1 MALARLGLL
10 RQRDYLRY
18 WSASTISLFGTQ
30 VTQIAIPVIA
40 VVVLKVSPFE
50 VGLLATIEFLPWIL
64 FTLPAGVWVDR
75 MLRRRILVTGDLGRA
90 LVLSTIPV
98 AYAAGVLTIWQLYA
112 VGFIHG
118 LLTVFFDV
126 ADQSYLPTVVE
137 RDGLVEGNAKLQIS
151 ASSAQILGQPAG
163 GGIVALLSAPI
174 AVAVDAASF
183 VGSALLILAIRRQEA
198 PRQPS
203 PAEAAGDRRPGM
215 RREIAEGL
223 RYVLGNRNLRSIAA
237 CTGTSNLCS
246 NIVFAVFAVY
256 AYRELELSPAT
267 IGLVGGIGG
276 FGVLL
281 GALLASPIAAKIGV
295 GRTILG
301 SSLFFG
307 PSALLIPLA
316 PANIAPAFFA
326 VAFFFE
332 GMFGVI
338 YNVNQVSLRQAITPE
353 RLLGRLNGTMRFLV
367 WGTIPVGSLIG
378 GILGSVVG
386 VHIAIWIG
394 AVLNV
399 LTFLPILF
407 SPVPAIR
414 TIPEQPEEPDEAVRA
429 SAAAVG
435 DDRLAGGEVD
445 ELGRAGTAEPATYP
459 DER

>member
-1 MALARLGLL
+1 MVLARLGLL

-40 VVVLKVSPFE
+40 VLFLKASPFE

-90 LVLSTIPV
+90 VVLATIPI
-98 AYAAGVLTIWQLYA
+98 AYAAGILTIWQLYV
-112 VGFIHG
+112 VGFVHG

-198 PRQPS
+198 PREPS
-203 PAEAAGDRRPGM
+203 PSEQAGEPRPGM

-223 RYVLGNRNLRSIAA
+223 RYVLSNRNLRSIAA
-237 CTGTSNLCS
+237 CTGSSNLCS

-256 AYRELELSPAT
+256 AYRELGLSPAT

-281 GALLASPIAAKIGV
+281 GALVASPIAARIGV
-295 GRTILG
+295 GRTILV
-301 SSLFFG
+301 SSAFFG
-307 PSALLIPLA
+307 PAALFIPLA
-316 PANIAPAFFA
+316 PVAIAPAFFA
-326 VAFFFE
+326 AAFFFE
-332 GMFGVI
+332 GMLGVI

-378 GILGSVVG
+378 GIIGSLVG
-386 VHIAIWIG
+386 VHAALWIG
-394 AVLNV
+394 AGLNV

-407 SPVPAIR
+407 SPVPSIQKM
-414 TIPEQPEEPDEAVRA
+414 PGHPEEPEAG
-429 SAAAVG
+429 AAATAPG
-435 DDRLAGGEVD
+435 DRLAGS
-445 ELGRAGTAEPATYP
+445 ELAELSRAGSAEPATYP

>member
-1 MALARLGLL
+1 M
-10 RQRDYLRY
+10 
-18 WSASTISLFGTQ
+18 
-30 VTQIAIPVIA
+30 
-40 VVVLKVSPFE
+40 
-50 VGLLATIEFLPWIL
+50 
-64 FTLPAGVWVDR
+64 
-75 MLRRRILVTGDLGRA
+75 
-90 LVLSTIPV
+90 
-98 AYAAGVLTIWQLYA
+98 
-112 VGFIHG
+112 
-118 LLTVFFDV
+118 
-126 ADQSYLPTVVE
+126 
-137 RDGLVEGNAKLQIS
+137 
-151 ASSAQILGQPAG
+151 
-163 GGIVALLSAPI
+163 
-174 AVAVDAASF
+174 AVDAASF